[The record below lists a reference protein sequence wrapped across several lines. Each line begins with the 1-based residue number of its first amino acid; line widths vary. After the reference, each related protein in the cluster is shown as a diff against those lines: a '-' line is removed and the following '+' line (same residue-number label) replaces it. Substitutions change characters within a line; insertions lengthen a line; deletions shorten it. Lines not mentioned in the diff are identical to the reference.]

1 MAAITEEIIAHC
13 GTLKGMAVVIIEEV
27 ITSEEFRL
35 ANENYPN
42 YIKVVVD
49 IDRRILAAGGEWH
62 ADAEV
67 VLLEN
72 GSKQVDLWGG
82 GVDLITKEIEFTSL
96 INTRPGVSNSQ
107 EVLDL
112 AIRSKMEE
120 IIRRLFDL

>member
-1 MAAITEEIIAHC
+1 
-13 GTLKGMAVVIIEEV
+13 MAVVIIEEV

>member
-27 ITSEEFRL
+27 ITPEQFRL

>member
-1 MAAITEEIIAHC
+1 
-13 GTLKGMAVVIIEEV
+13 MAVVIIEEV
-27 ITSEEFRL
+27 ITPEQFRL

>member
-1 MAAITEEIIAHC
+1 M
-13 GTLKGMAVVIIEEV
+13 VIIEEV
-27 ITSEEFRL
+27 ITPEQFRL

>member
-27 ITSEEFRL
+27 ITPEQFRL

-67 VLLEN
+67 LLLEN